1 MMFTATVNYYNDDTM
16 NVETEHLFVCAD
28 TFKDVTE
35 KVSEFYGED
44 QIDSL
49 EIASFSPDDMLIFN
63 EEDEDLFYDV
73 RDQLAEQIV
82 W

>member
-28 TFKDVTE
+28 TFKGVTE

-49 EIASFSPDDMLIFN
+49 EIAPFSPDDMLIFN

>member
-28 TFKDVTE
+28 ILKDVTE
-35 KVSEFYGED
+35 KISEFYGED

-49 EIASFSPDDMLIFN
+49 EIAPFSPDDMLIFR
-63 EEDEDLFYDV
+63 EEDSSLFYEAKDV
-73 RDQLAEQIV
+73 LGEEVV

>member
-16 NVETEHLFVCAD
+16 GVDSEHLFVCAD

-35 KVSEFYGED
+35 KISEFYGEE

-49 EIASFSPDDMLIFN
+49 EIAPFSPYDMLIFR
-63 EEDEDLFYDV
+63 EKDSSLFYEVKDV
-73 RDQLAEQIV
+73 LGEEVV

>member
-1 MMFTATVNYYNDDTM
+1 MIFTATVNYYNDDTM
-16 NVETEHLFVCAD
+16 NVEPNHLFICAD
-28 TFKDVTE
+28 TLKDVAE

-49 EIASFSPDDMLIFN
+49 EIIPFSPDDMLIFREEN
-63 EEDEDLFYDV
+63 EELFYEV
-73 RDQLAEQIV
+73 REALSEEVV

>member
-16 NVETEHLFVCAD
+16 NVEIEHLFVCAD
-28 TFKDVTE
+28 TLKDVTE

-49 EIASFSPDDMLIFN
+49 EIAPFSPDDMLIFREDYEELFYEVKNRLN
-63 EEDEDLFYDV
+63 EEV
-73 RDQLAEQIV
+73 V